1 MYHPQLTFIATKL
14 GKALQITSKSWRVAV
29 HTRFCLRLHANV
41 RRKCEFQS
49 HLTDRSPIHYHCL
62 HPATVRTNTMAPGF
76 DTLSDHD
83 FQEEEDEIDF
93 SDLQEKYEVRIEEGL
108 DTFVVCNQLIF
119 KLHPATLTLAGR

>member
-1 MYHPQLTFIATKL
+1 
-14 GKALQITSKSWRVAV
+14 
-29 HTRFCLRLHANV
+29 
-41 RRKCEFQS
+41 
-49 HLTDRSPIHYHCL
+49 
-62 HPATVRTNTMAPGF
+62 MAPGF